1 MKITKISLRDKF
13 PNILNEWVGERK
25 TLQNTK
31 EYKNL
36 IVKK

>member
-1 MKITKISLRDKF
+1 MKIPKISHRDKF
-13 PNILNEWVGERK
+13 PNILNEWVEK